1 MQITDA
7 DHSSAWALSVGLVS
21 SGEVKNNSPSYFH
34 YSFTRQEVEL
44 AGQGRYADSQ
54 EWEVSDQDCQRVLLH
69 ETIIMK
75 RLHTIYIESVN
86 EYSAF

>member
-21 SGEVKNNSPSYFH
+21 SGEVINNSPSYFH

-44 AGQGRYADSQ
+44 AGQGRYTDSQ
-54 EWEVSDQDCQRVLLH
+54 EWEVSDQDCQHVTAKLLL
-69 ETIIMK
+69 MK
-75 RLHTIYIESVN
+75 QYHTIYIESVN